1 MGNQPLL
8 IALVATQFF
17 VHALGWA
24 MAAQITRR
32 WKATE
37 GLFVAVW
44 LLGAA
49 GLMLYVPALP
59 SGSWPRNLGNVL
71 IIASIAVQHWGMAL
85 YWGQRPAVRFYAAVL
100 VLASVVNVASFSFA
114 NGHGL
119 RVATVCLGV
128 AVLQLATV
136 HLVWRRGRPTTPTFA
151 ALLAGGYGA
160 LALALLARAVEALTV
175 APSVKISIDA
185 PGHLNVPLAISVLFL
200 GGLINLAQI
209 RLVLG
214 RVLSHLTTQALT
226 DVLTGAANRRGLMQQ
241 LEEEHARASQGT
253 QPAYA
258 VMMVDV
264 DHFKAVNDELGHD
277 EGDQVLQRVAQ
288 SLRDGMRAGDVVAR
302 WGGEE
307 FCVLMPRIG
316 LAEAQVLA
324 ERVAQQVAASGQPR
338 VTVSIGIAGFEPG
351 GEPAEGVIR
360 RADAALY
367 RAKQTGR
374 NRVVVAG
381 PA

>member
-8 IALVATQFF
+8 IALVATQFL
-17 VHALGWA
+17 VHALGWS
-24 MAAQITRR
+24 MAAQLTRR

-71 IIASIAVQHWGMAL
+71 LIASIAVQHWGMAL
-85 YWGQRPAVRFYAAVL
+85 YWGQRPAVRLYAAVL
-100 VLASVVNVASFSFA
+100 VLAMVVNVLSFPLA
-114 NGHGL
+114 YGHGL
-119 RVATVCLGV
+119 RVAMVCIGV

-136 HLVWRRGRPTTPTFA
+136 HLVWRRGRATTPTFA
-151 ALLAGGYGA
+151 AVLAGGYGA
-160 LALALLARAVEALTV
+160 LALALLARAVQALTV

-241 LEEEHARASQGT
+241 LEEEHARTRQGT
-253 QPAYA
+253 PPYA

-264 DHFKAVNDELGHD
+264 DHFKAVNDEHGHD
-277 EGDQVLQRVAQ
+277 EGDQVLQRVAH
-288 SLRDGMRAGDVVAR
+288 SLRDGVRDGDVVAR

-316 LAEAQVLA
+316 VVEAQALA
-324 ERVAQQVAASGQPR
+324 ERVAVQVAASGQPR
-338 VTVSIGIAGFEPG
+338 VTVSIGIARCELGA
-351 GEPAEGVIR
+351 EPAEGVIR

-367 RAKQTGR
+367 RAKQAGR
-374 NRVVVAG
+374 NRVVADYS
-381 PA
+381 A